1 MILLSAS
8 RSRQFIIFDNFFH
21 VNASRSQIRSPVGT
35 AEEPFATLKTLRNR
49 TAGRRTQDGR
59 MTKKCRARM
68 CTSGLVRHFSSFCR
82 PEYVF
87 QPTCCVRSLY
97 LLRDITLL
105 RVGSILTYCKRD
117 LSSVEFLFA
126 FSLIPFLFPPCR
138 TFYTSSKLQIE
149 EKGIAE
155 HRILFR

>member
-8 RSRQFIIFDNFFH
+8 RSRQLIFFDNFFPCKCFEIA
-21 VNASRSQIRSPVGT
+21 NSLTSWNSGRA
-35 AEEPFATLKTLRNR
+35 LRNIKDL
-49 TAGRRTQDGR
+49 TQQDSWKTYSGRQNDQKMSRENVHFR
-59 MTKKCRARM
+59 SCAA
-68 CTSGLVRHFSSFCR
+68 FSSFCR

-87 QPTCCVRSLY
+87 QPTCCVRSLF

-105 RVGSILTYCKRD
+105 RVGSILTYCKKD

-138 TFYTSSKLQIE
+138 TFYTSSKL
-149 EKGIAE
+149 
-155 HRILFR
+155 